1 MIDALIH
8 QLTYHIEEPLI
19 FSSSL
24 FLFLFLGFTLVYALL
39 EKRTTMRLVFVTL
52 FSYYFYYKSSGF
64 YFFLLG
70 VVSATTCWLRPSIA
84 IVSATLTR
92 RRCVNGS

>member
-39 EKRTTMRLVFVTL
+39 EKKTTMRLVFVTL
-52 FSYYFYYKSSGF
+52 FSYYFYYKSS
-64 YFFLLG
+64 
-70 VVSATTCWLRPSIA
+70 
-84 IVSATLTR
+84 
-92 RRCVNGS
+92 